1 MGYDME
7 EGTVVRWLV
16 PEDSEV
22 KTGDAVAEIETDK
35 AVVELES
42 TGDGLLRKI
51 LVQEGTTVPVGQTI
65 AVIAERDD
73 EIPEV
78 YTSDPITPD
87 VPPIDSIDEN
97 FLEIEQEDTT
107 SLGISTSSEETHRS
121 SEVRA
126 SPVAKR
132 LALERAIDLTN
143 IKGTGPGGRITKDDV
158 LSFEP
163 SEGIS
168 ETLEIDM
175 TPYSKSEEVP
185 DNSVDIDDVEMESP
199 VSLDLDSLEDGVTP
213 LTKMR
218 QQIARVTSSSKKE
231 KPHFYVSAEIDMTE
245 ALGLRRKI
253 NSDMSAEGIKVTVND
268 MVIKASAGA
277 LSKFPKFNSTFTD
290 AGIKFN
296 TSINI
301 GVAIA
306 EEEGLV
312 LPAILDCQEKS
323 LAEVSVSSKDLVK
336 RSQDGTLQ
344 AHEYTGGTFGI
355 SNMGMFDVSSFV
367 AIIHPPNTAMLA
379 VGRIEKRPVV
389 REDQVTIADMMSATL
404 SVDHR
409 VVDGVEGAKFI
420 VEVKRLLENPLSLLV

>member
-16 PEDSEV
+16 SENSEV

-51 LVQEGTTVPVGQTI
+51 LVQEGSTVPVGQTI
-65 AVIAERDD
+65 AVIAEMDE

-78 YTSDPITPD
+78 YASDLITPEA
-87 VPPIDSIDEN
+87 PPIDSVDTN
-97 FLEIEQEDTT
+97 FLEIEQGDTN
-107 SLGISTSSEETHRS
+107 SSVISTSSAEAILSEEI
-121 SEVRA
+121 RA
-126 SPVAKR
+126 SPVAKK
-132 LALERAIDLTN
+132 LALERGVDLTK
-143 IKGTGPGGRITKDDV
+143 IIGTGPGGRITKDDV
-158 LSFEP
+158 LSFEAT
-163 SEGIS
+163 EGVS
-168 ETLEIDM
+168 ETLEMDI
-175 TPYSKSEEVP
+175 TPDSELGEIPV
-185 DNSVDIDDVEMESP
+185 NRVDIDDVEMENS
-199 VSLDLDSLEDGVTP
+199 VSLNLDGADDPVTP

-268 MVIKASAGA
+268 MVIKASVGA
-277 LSKFPKFNSTFTD
+277 LSKFPKFNSAFTD
-290 AGIKFN
+290 EGIKFN
-296 TSINI
+296 ASINI

-312 LPAILDCQEKS
+312 LPAILNCQEKS
-323 LAEVSVSSKDLVK
+323 LAEVSVASKDLVK
-336 RSQDGTLQ
+336 RSQEGTLQ

-389 REDQVTIADMMSATL
+389 REDQVTVADMMSATL